1 MSEPSWTMNKNY
13 YALLGVQENA
23 TSVEIKTAF
32 LKKCK
37 ETHPDMGHESS
48 SHEKFVAVN
57 KAYEMLS
64 CPAKRRQ
71 YDLQNT
77 SRGWSV
83 GADKPGRHYGA
94 RNKGVKYHQR
104 ASTATGKY
112 RAEGMQA
119 KQEKGTT
126 EELLSKRYFEKKRFS
141 ASQAAQPSSTAPSRV
156 GRILTGNAF
165 LTSGLLFATLVVSF
179 SVYKGIQNRRRW
191 IGSSK
196 RRHFGG
202 LIYFIDTY
210 FLFIYNFPTDLY
222 QVGLVIL
229 SNKKKM
235 AGQFNKTWSGKYDT
249 REKAN
254 NNFYIY

>member
-1 MSEPSWTMNKNY
+1 MNKNY
-13 YALLGVQENA
+13 YALLDVQENA

-71 YDLQNT
+71 YDRQNA

-83 GADKPGRHYGA
+83 GADKHGRHYGA
-94 RNKGVKYHQR
+94 RNKSNVKYHKR
-104 ASTATGKY
+104 TSTTTGKNHT
-112 RAEGMQA
+112 EGMHGMQA

-126 EELLSKRYFEKKRFS
+126 EEVLSKRYFEKKRFS
-141 ASQAAQPSSTAPSRV
+141 ASQAAPQPQSFSTSPSRV

-179 SVYKGIQNRRRW
+179 SVYKGMQNRRRW
-191 IGSSK
+191 LGSCNRK
-196 RRHFGG
+196 YFGM

-210 FLFIYNFPTDLY
+210 SSCSLQTL
-222 QVGLVIL
+222 
-229 SNKKKM
+229 
-235 AGQFNKTWSGKYDT
+235 DT
-249 REKAN
+249 
-254 NNFYIY
+254 I